1 MLIGAAGGAVL
12 IAGGGW
18 GMYLVTMSYIV
29 LLVTVTLNAWS
40 IMIGLRQKTA

>member
-1 MLIGAAGGAVL
+1 MLIGAAGSAVL

-29 LLVTVTLNAWS
+29 LLVHAWS
-40 IMIGLRQKTA
+40 IMIALRQKTA